1 MLSKSGV
8 RRHNKIWRIALA
20 NAKFR
25 EEQEKKENLK
35 NTERKEPSYYQIK
48 QACKKWFKEFLNIN
62 VTIAFN
68 KIYLEIDNFS
78 IEISNDEII
87 ERAKQYLDFKQGKL

>member
-25 EEQEKKENLK
+25 EEQEKKEK
-35 NTERKEPSYYQIK
+35 ERIILQY
-48 QACKKWFKEFLNIN
+48 CKGWFKNFLNIN
-62 VTIAFN
+62 ATICDR
-68 KIYLEIDNFS
+68 KIFLEIDNFS
-78 IEISNDEII
+78 IEISNDEIM
-87 ERAKQYLDFKQGKL
+87 ERAKQYLDFKQEKL